1 MDVFILTRE
10 LQGCLAINNEVIF
23 LAGER
28 KIEKK
33 KKNKIKR
40 ERERNDSP
48 RNCGFCIRI
57 Y

>member
-33 KKNKIKR
+33 KNKIKR